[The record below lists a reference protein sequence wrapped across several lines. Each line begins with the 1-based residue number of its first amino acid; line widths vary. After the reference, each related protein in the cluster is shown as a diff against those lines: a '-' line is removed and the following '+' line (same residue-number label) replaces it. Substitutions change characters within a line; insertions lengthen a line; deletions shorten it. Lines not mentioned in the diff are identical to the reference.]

1 LPSGNRTNNAFPRN
15 GRALI
20 QVGSSSDTVRRQ
32 SVIELDLMVMNPQA
46 DAADFLPVAGPLPA
60 EKRAL
65 LRPGGTDL
73 EESQNASV

>member
-1 LPSGNRTNNAFPRN
+1 MD
-15 GRALI
+15 
-20 QVGSSSDTVRRQ
+20 QVAIRLVVQ

-65 LRPGGTDL
+65 LRPGAQTWKKVKMPAFQAIEAKRL
-73 EESQNASV
+73 EYVCKGR